1 MQFVSILVYTRHT
14 HKRNRRQRQVN
25 VCKNRHVVW
34 AENLLMYFIS
44 QTIEA
49 MFKVWDK
56 VKVKTWL
63 VNNTKHGIIECTED
77 HLDAMGME
85 WEIIQVFGEWQGYI
99 LSFDPWLTFSED
111 MLDLVEQATVKEV
124 KQVVQQPTVPVGWRR
139 TRVHER
145 LEKYVKMINK
155 LEEVDRDMFFWMI
168 YDKLES
174 ILFEEY
180 GD

>member
-1 MQFVSILVYTRHT
+1 M
-14 HKRNRRQRQVN
+14 
-25 VCKNRHVVW
+25 
-34 AENLLMYFIS
+34 
-44 QTIEA
+44 
-49 MFKVWDK
+49 
-56 VKVKTWL
+56 
-63 VNNTKHGIIECTED
+63 NNTKHGIIECTED
-77 HLDAMGME
+77 HIDAMWME
-85 WEIIQVFGEWQGYI
+85 WEVIQVFGEGQGYI

-111 MLDLVEQATVKEV
+111 MLDLVEQVTVKEV
-124 KQVVQQPTVPVGWRR
+124 KQIVQHPVTPVGWRR
-139 TRVHER
+139 MRVHDR